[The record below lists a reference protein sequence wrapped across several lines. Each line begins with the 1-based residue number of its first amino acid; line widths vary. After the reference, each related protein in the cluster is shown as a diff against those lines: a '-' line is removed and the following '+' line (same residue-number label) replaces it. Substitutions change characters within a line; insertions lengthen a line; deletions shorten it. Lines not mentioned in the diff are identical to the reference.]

1 MIRTVERRAFV
12 GELLLCKFYGNS
24 GDTKPTTGIVTGS
37 KFVEVDTGIEYL
49 FDEFSGGWV
58 AQNTGNGKT
67 SVAGATVTLGSAV
80 SYDGTEKTQGI
91 SSVKI
96 GDTTLNVDT
105 DYTVEGNKATEP
117 GTYTMRI
124 KGVGNYV
131 GYIDKEWTLAK
142 GTGSVTAS
150 PDSLE
155 LTEGGN
161 DGTSTLTVTGDGE
174 ISVSTSAA
182 DVATATVEEGTVTVT
197 PVGEGSATITVTL
210 AGSDHYTGD
219 TDTISV
225 TVAAAETPE
234 TPEAPEG

>member
-1 MIRTVERRAFV
+1 MIRTIERRAFV

-24 GDTKPTTGIVTGS
+24 GDTKPTTGLVTGS

-49 FDEFSGGWV
+49 FDEFSCSWI

-96 GDTTLNVDT
+96 GASTLTVDT

-124 KGVGNYV
+124 KGVGDYV

-155 LTEGGN
+155 LTEGGDN
-161 DGTSTLTVTGDGE
+161 GTSALTVTGDGE

-210 AGSDHYTGD
+210 AGTDHYTGA